1 MEFAVRFDLERYSRL
16 WTGEGCGTSLLA
28 LSEIVSVLLLVK
40 VSPEMARRQNSTHV
54 GRNHLPRDILPSDVL
69 ICLTVSS

>member
-1 MEFAVRFDLERYSRL
+1 MRFDLERYSRL

-28 LSEIVSVLLLVK
+28 LSEIISVLLLVRL
-40 VSPEMARRQNSTHV
+40 SPEMDQRQNSTHA

-69 ICLTVSS
+69 ICLNFSS